1 MTCREKLA
9 IEHPKDVYD
18 AYIGGCVGCP
28 HAYGYAKK
36 PEWCYPE
43 EEKCTECWDREV
55 EEVEN
60 GIKDGGEMGIGAGK
74 CRCDLLPA
82 CVLLRVAEYY
92 GTHDYEKKI
101 GCECRELLNS
111 ALTHMFEYMD
121 CWTDEDHLIAAI
133 ADLCFLAY
141 IVEHGV

>member
-1 MTCREKLA
+1 MK
-9 IEHPKDVYD
+9 
-18 AYIGGCVGCP
+18 
-28 HAYGYAKK
+28 
-36 PEWCYPE
+36 
-43 EEKCTECWDREV
+43 CWDREV
-55 EEVEN
+55 EEVETDVDS
-60 GIKDGGEMGIGAGK
+60 GINDSGERTQFENGAGYK
-74 CRCDLLPA
+74 TGKRRCDLLPA

-121 CWTDEDHLIAAI
+121 CRTDEDHLIVAI

-141 IVEHGV
+141 MVERGV